1 MGFYLANLA
10 RSTKK
15 KTLPFHLG
23 IVYNRKFACCTC
35 LKTFLIYCFYI
46 VIKDDRDGESSGG
59 SVGAASSG
67 IINENF

>member
-15 KTLPFHLG
+15 ETLPFHLG

-35 LKTFLIYCFYI
+35 LKTLTVMVKVVVEVHSC
-46 VIKDDRDGESSGG
+46 
-59 SVGAASSG
+59 